1 MGIGHV
7 SSRDVRNLKGK
18 IIMKLQTLGTCA
30 ALSAALFAVAGC
42 DRAGR
47 DDMAANGTQYPRNV
61 DQPASAQTPTTPM
74 GQVAQAGDDTAT
86 TAKVKAALAA
96 DSSVN
101 GSNVSVETNSGKVI
115 LTGAL
120 PPAQIERA
128 VQIARGVDGVRDV
141 DNRLA
146 ATG

>member
-1 MGIGHV
+1 
-7 SSRDVRNLKGK
+7 
-18 IIMKLQTLGTCA
+18 MKLHTLGTCA
-30 ALSAALFAVAGC
+30 ALTAALFAVAGC

-47 DDMAANGTQYPRNV
+47 DDVADNSTTYPRNV
-61 DQPASAQTPTTPM
+61 DRPVNAETPATAT
-74 GQVAQAGDDTAT
+74 GQLAQAGDDTAT

-101 GSNVSVETNSGKVI
+101 GSNVSVETNGGKVI

-128 VQIARGVDGVRDV
+128 LQIARAVDGVRDV

-146 ATG
+146 PTG

>member
-1 MGIGHV
+1 MKFRTIGTV
-7 SSRDVRNLKGK
+7 GVL
-18 IIMKLQTLGTCA
+18 A
-30 ALSAALFAVAGC
+30 ASLLAVAGC

-47 DDMAANGTQYPRNV
+47 DETAASDTQYPRNM
-61 DQPASAQTPTTPM
+61 DRPSAAPGAGGMSPSPTTPM
-74 GQVAQAGDDTAT
+74 GQVAQAGEDTTT

-96 DSSVN
+96 DSAVN

-120 PPAQIERA
+120 PAAQIERA